1 MARKADNDDAGFVKS
16 SFWSPLVQDQFSLSI
31 TRSSIGASTG
41 SRALRTGD
49 WRRVAAADTD
59 GEPVQVPPCDRYQD
73 NTPNIDDVH
82 SPASVNFDSSAD
94 PLMAS
99 PLVPRA
105 LAAGSGLSGCLNVD
119 EDLDSPSSGFSLSG
133 GEASL
138 WLDSPAGDQ
147 LQDPRPSAVSPV
159 QIRRP
164 PPVDS
169 ELSTPGSDGYAS
181 PSVLFAIR
189 PASLMR
195 SSVQNPLFVERPA
208 SCEDDNVAKT
218 LLLSSCAGR
227 SPSSRLPRCTFESGW
242 SSSSFSAEKS
252 ISLNPSQHN
261 DKVSPLSH
269 MEVTSS
275 PPASSARQLLPLLTQ
290 GEMETPRR
298 IIKNLSAATQDAVSG
313 ADLTTARAASPSR
326 QHTELTLQGAG
337 LQLDLDAIP
346 QRTIVTCKTAVALTP
361 CSAALPCLGRELGP
375 PTAVDS
381 PVRANKDP
389 VDKHLLDPAGS
400 KVVQGLQHRARTE
413 LSKITGCP
421 NLAAADLDDIILAG
435 RSLDQT
441 PRKDTRTDNRH
452 VGAGRVV
459 PKETVDKR
467 QRLRKLPRQEVTQ
480 RQGATERETQRD
492 SPSTLRRLE
501 CCVLVPLLVVLV
513 VLGIRSSSE
522 WKGSAPRTSVTKRFD
537 SGPVCFLERYPGEN
551 SMRRVTS
558 TGSSILPIAEPTR
571 PNNCTTAKWVQIPF
585 CWRQLPNCHALDG
598 LLSFLK
604 VIAEPAVHDANTFD
618 KLEAGEAVVHLDT
631 SELYADSW
639 APVENLE
646 KFPAN
651 LVGFPGSST
660 THAAQPPPQY
670 EASTA
675 LDASPAHDYNYDAG
689 ADSVQQKKFGP
700 CSTPS
705 DDISF
710 PVLDERRLGAAV
722 EYGLTDLASLPS
734 AEDTEY
740 LHSFIEVAGAPCAP
754 GAVGDIDSVLASIPG
769 SGVSVVEG
777 LPAPDA
783 SDDALILQQPF
794 LSALFTKRMYG
805 WTLLGLILATAASC
819 LAGVILAWVIE
830 LLSSSTTRPQR
841 VVRCDNAG
849 EDGNRP
855 PPQPPV
861 DGRILRPKRRPG
873 GSMANQVAQGV
884 GSAHSTVQKGRKGSF
899 VWKDDMLVYIGD

>member
-1 MARKADNDDAGFVKS
+1 MARKVDNDDAGLVKS

-147 LQDPRPSAVSPV
+147 LQDPMPSAVSPV

-208 SCEDDNVAKT
+208 SSEDDNNVAKA

-252 ISLNPSQHN
+252 ISLNPSQHI

-313 ADLTTARAASPSR
+313 ADLTTARAVSPSR
-326 QHTELTLQGAG
+326 QHTEASFQGAG
-337 LQLDLDAIP
+337 LQLELGSRP
-346 QRTIVTCKTAVALTP
+346 QRTLVTGETAAALTP
-361 CSAALPCLGRELGP
+361 CSAALSTCLGRELGP
-375 PTAVDS
+375 PTVVDS
-381 PVRANKDP
+381 PVCVSKDP
-389 VDKHLLDPAGS
+389 VEKPMPDPAGS
-400 KVVQGLQHRARTE
+400 KVLVQHRARAE
-413 LSKITGCP
+413 LSKITVSP

-441 PRKDTRTDNRH
+441 PRKDTRTDNWR
-452 VGAGRVV
+452 VGAGHVV
-459 PKETVDKR
+459 PKETADKR
-467 QRLRKLPRQEVTQ
+467 QRLRKLPRQEATQ
-480 RQGATERETQRD
+480 RQGASERETQRG
-492 SPSTLRRLE
+492 SPSTLRTLE
-501 CCVLVPLLVVLV
+501 CCVLLPLLVVLV

-522 WKGSAPRTSVTKRFD
+522 WKGSAPRTGVTKRFD
-537 SGPVCFLERYPGEN
+537 LGPVCFLERYPGEN
-551 SMRRVTS
+551 SMRWIPS
-558 TGSSILPIAEPTR
+558 TRSSNLAIAEPTR
-571 PNNCTTAKWVQIPF
+571 SSNSTTTKWVQIPF
-585 CWRQLPNCHALDG
+585 CWRQLPNCHPLDG
-598 LLSFLK
+598 LLPFLN
-604 VIAEPAVHDANTFD
+604 VIVEPAAHVANTCG
-618 KLEAGEAVVHLDT
+618 KLEAVEAVARLDT
-631 SELYADSW
+631 SELDAESR
-639 APVENLE
+639 APVENVE
-646 KFPAN
+646 NFPDD
-651 LVGFPGSST
+651 LDGFPRGST
-660 THAAQPPPQY
+660 THAAQPPPQD

-675 LDASPAHDYNYDAG
+675 LDASPVHDYNSDAG
-689 ADSVQQKKFGP
+689 ADSFQQKKLGP
-700 CSTPS
+700 GSTPS

-710 PVLDERRLGAAV
+710 PVLDERRFGAAI
-722 EYGLTDLASLPS
+722 ESGLTDLASLPS
-734 AEDTEY
+734 AENTDIS
-740 LHSFIEVAGAPCAP
+740 LDSFIEVAVVSSAP
-754 GAVGDIDSVLASIPG
+754 GAVGAIDSDFASVPG
-769 SGVSVVEG
+769 PGVSVVEV
-777 LPAPDA
+777 LPTPDA
-783 SDDALILQQPF
+783 SDTLIPQQPF
-794 LSALFTKRMYG
+794 LSALFTKRLYG
-805 WTLLGLILATAASC
+805 WTLLGLLLAVAASC
-819 LAGVILAWVIE
+819 LAGVLFAWVIE
-830 LLSSSTTRPQR
+830 HLSSATTRPQR
-841 VVRCDNAG
+841 VAGCGKVG

-855 PPQPPV
+855 PPQPPL

-873 GSMANQVAQGV
+873 ASAANQVSHGV
-884 GSAHSTVQKGRKGSF
+884 GPAHLTGQKGRKGSF